1 MDSSCM
7 PQAIESTAAAK
18 SAISA
23 PVNAPRRPRALRT
36 ARRSIAQAPRCA
48 RCSATWST
56 LGASSVPATRPSAS
70 SMTRSAYAAAIGS
83 WVTITTVCPSLST
96 TSRSRASTPRPFW
109 VSSAPVGSSAN
120 TTSGPGNEGPGDRDP
135 LLLAAGQL
143 RGTVAQALL
152 EPDPGGDLTHG
163 RAPRPAAVQ
172 AQGQGNVLC
181 DGERRQQVEG
191 LEDEP
196 DPLTPQDRQPPL
208 AEVRQVDTA
217 QGNASG
223 GGPVQPR
230 RHDQECALAR
240 ARWPHDRGERPPGQC
255 GADAVEGDDRSY
267 APAMDLADIAEGDRS
282 GD

>member
-18 SAISA
+18 GAISA

-36 ARRSIAQAPRCA
+36 ARRSMAQAPRCA

-109 VSSAPVGSSAN
+109 VYSAPVGSSAN
-120 TTSGPGNEGPGDRDP
+120 TTSGRVMRARAIATRCCWPLDDWEGRSP
-135 LLLAAGQL
+135 
-143 RGTVAQALL
+143 
-152 EPDPGGDLTHG
+152 
-163 RAPRPAAVQ
+163 AVQ
-172 AQGQGNVLC
+172 AQRQGNVLG

-196 DPLTPQDRQPPL
+196 DALTPQDRQPPL
-208 AEVRQVDTA
+208 AELF
-217 QGNASG
+217 QGGAAERDAPGS
-223 GGPVQPR
+223 GPVETR
-230 RHDQECALAR
+230 RHVQERALTR
-240 ARWPHDRGERPPGQC
+240 ARWSHDRGERSRGQG
-255 GADAVEGDDRSY
+255 GADAVEGDDRSFT
-267 APAMDLADIAEGDRS
+267 PAMDLAHLVQRD
-282 GD
+282 